1 MTSYSFRC
9 RDIGM
14 DCGFETKAESMDSIM
29 PKISKH
35 ASEAHNIKQIPDDL
49 RKKVSSAIK
58 VMH

>member
-1 MTSYSFRC
+1 
-9 RDIGM
+9 M
-14 DCGFETKAESMDSIM
+14 DCGFETKAESMDSLM